1 MITASVLKEL
11 NIPDQFETLIPCLA
25 TYFLGLSAQ
34 PLQKLATEDSS
45 RGKKEF

>member
-1 MITASVLKEL
+1 MKEL

-34 PLQKLATEDSS
+34 LLQN
-45 RGKKEF
+45 